1 MSIKSKIIF
10 ILVALIFIVSPAIA
24 KKGISYKI
32 IELKNVSRYTED
44 RIAFQRIENKD
55 SHTKGDNSLE
65 CLLIIK
71 NKQMY
76 LIKDGYDNAK
86 QVETN
91 RIILETENR
100 LIPDLWVNK
109 IQDKPDFIKI
119 TDRRIETLKKID
131 EAFVDKNFG
140 KFYRST
146 RNKLIKKHAE
156 IFRKLM
162 INRKESGLYVL
173 RKPIP
178 KKLKDN
184 GPTKYSITVVGK
196 MSGGTIYR
204 AEDADGDGIT
214 ETFTVKL
221 ADGFNWGYKSGPNIL
236 FIYKNNQSGVK
247 ESNNTEIEK
256 IIGKLA
262 HDAYYGTPIEE
273 KIIEKTFPK
282 EEDADKMIE
291 ELYQIVEPD
300 ILKNV
305 NK

>member
-173 RKPIP
+173 RLYI
-178 KKLKDN
+178 
-184 GPTKYSITVVGK
+184 
-196 MSGGTIYR
+196 
-204 AEDADGDGIT
+204 
-214 ETFTVKL
+214 
-221 ADGFNWGYKSGPNIL
+221 
-236 FIYKNNQSGVK
+236 
-247 ESNNTEIEK
+247 K
-256 IIGKLA
+256 IIK
-262 HDAYYGTPIEE
+262 
-273 KIIEKTFPK
+273 
-282 EEDADKMIE
+282 
-291 ELYQIVEPD
+291 V
-300 ILKNV
+300 V
-305 NK
+305 